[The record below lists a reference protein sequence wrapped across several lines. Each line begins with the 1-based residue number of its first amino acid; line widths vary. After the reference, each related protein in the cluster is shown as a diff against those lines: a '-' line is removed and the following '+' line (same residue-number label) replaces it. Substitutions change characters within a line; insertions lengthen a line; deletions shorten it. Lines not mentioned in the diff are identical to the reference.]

1 MTTSAHPLF
10 AIAPQTRLA
19 WRFIWRSTWPYMLLW
34 ALLLVVIAFVFRAW
48 LDNDT
53 AFLGSLP
60 VLCHLVI
67 LPPILA
73 TRARRQLATLREQ
86 GGVLT
91 PDAIA
96 FTVTRTFTSP
106 LGPLTTFDLCA
117 DRLSSIGMAEALGF
131 ARPAAFCHNP
141 FTGTITIGRVR
152 PFWYAGAVKVTIT
165 QHAEDT
171 AQVQVR
177 RVPGLRVFAPQLGE
191 ALRTVDQVCT
201 ELERTIKTRRAALD
215 AAVRAQDLARSAM
228 QAQLHVLQAQIEPH
242 FLYNTLANLKYLI
255 RTDQDRAQ
263 TMVDHLV
270 GYLQSA
276 VPDMRTETSTVQREL
291 ALAAHYLHLMQIRMG
306 DRLRFRIDADPALDT
321 CPVPPAMLVSLLENA
336 IKHGLEQA
344 TRPGT
349 IVVSAQRVNG
359 LLELAV
365 RDDGAG
371 FNDAAAGAGLGLE
384 NIHQRLQL
392 LYGGRATVRVAP
404 NADHGVQATLHFP
417 LEDAPCPPP

>member
-1 MTTSAHPLF
+1 MVIVPS
-10 AIAPQTRLA
+10 IPQQAKLA
-19 WRFIWRSTWPYMLLW
+19 WRFVWRCTWPCLVLGILV
-34 ALLLVVIAFVFRAW
+34 LLLMAAVFHVW
-48 LDNDT
+48 LNDA
-53 AFLGSLP
+53 AFLGSMQ
-60 VLCHLVI
+60 VLFTAA
-67 LPPILA
+67 LA
-73 TRARRQLATLREQ
+73 PLAGMIRARRELAALREQ
-86 GGVLT
+86 DGVLI
-91 PDAIA
+91 PDLIA
-96 FTVTRTFTSP
+96 FSVTRTFFSSF
-106 LGPLTTFDLCA
+106 GPLATFDLCA

-131 ARPAAFCHNP
+131 ARPAAFRHNP

-152 PFWYAGAVKVTIT
+152 PFWYEGAVQVTIT
-165 QHAEDT
+165 QT
-171 AQVQVR
+171 QVQVR
-177 RVPGLRVFAPQLGE
+177 RLPGLRVLSLQLGE
-191 ALRTVDQVCT
+191 ALRIVEQVCT

-215 AAVRAQDLARSAM
+215 AAVRAQDLERSAM

-270 GYLQSA
+270 GYLQAA
-276 VPDMRTETSTVQREL
+276 VPDMRTESSTVQREL

-306 DRLRFRIDADPALDT
+306 DRLRFRIDADPALDR
-321 CPVPPAMLVSLLENA
+321 CPVPPAMLISLLENA
-336 IKHGLEQA
+336 VKHGLEQA

-349 IVVSAQRVNG
+349 IVVSARRVNG

-371 FNDAAAGAGLGLE
+371 FNDAAAGAGLGLA

-392 LYGGRATVRVAP
+392 LYGGRATLHVAP

-417 LEDAPCPPP
+417 MEETPCPPP